1 MSRRGYEGPPAALL
15 FGGFELRLDSSELL
29 RDGAPVKLQLRPA
42 RVLALLALRA
52 GAVVSRE
59 EIRREV
65 WGEEHVD
72 FDLALNYG
80 IRQIRRALDDSAEE
94 PRFVETLPRV
104 GYRFLAPVEVRRDE
118 PQTLPVAQPAPPP
131 APAPAPSKRSW
142 SDSRRLFVA
151 TLVLLLSL
159 VVGLIAL
166 RSRGSES
173 SWPFHHSN
181 GADVPP
187 VSEKAMRA
195 YLRGQYHSAR
205 AESDQAMQAFR
216 EATTLAPRYAPA
228 WAALGHELLEEEGPE
243 REMAPLLEVAERQ
256 ALDLDPR
263 LPLAHLNRAERLFR
277 FKYDWTG
284 AEREIQKA
292 IDLDPQQAEAHFQ
305 YARLL
310 AARGRFDEAL
320 DQMEQARYLK
330 PEQQLIRSRSPW
342 FYYLARRYG
351 EAIAQAQSLIDLA
364 PGKTSETNPTQP
376 ELFWAFRT
384 TTLATLAKGD
394 RKAALVAARAEARWL
409 GDTEPDSLEGY
420 WQYKKARF
428 AKLGAVRPWS
438 LVLPAIELGERER
451 ALDLLFQQCRERSDS
466 MMAYLRVDPLYDSL
480 RSDPRFQEL
489 LRCANQAD
497 GPG

>member
-1 MSRRGYEGPPAALL
+1 
-15 FGGFELRLDSSELL
+15 
-29 RDGAPVKLQLRPA
+29 
-42 RVLALLALRA
+42 VLALLAFRA
-52 GAVVSRE
+52 GATVSRE

-72 FDLALNYG
+72 FDLALNYC
-80 IRQIRRALDDSAEE
+80 IRQIRRALDDSAEH
-94 PRFVETLPRV
+94 PRFIETLPRV
-104 GYRFLAPVEVRRDE
+104 GYRFLAPVEVRRHE
-118 PQTLPVAQPAPPP
+118 PP
-131 APAPAPSKRSW
+131 AAPMAPSPETAPARTWGNP
-142 SDSRRLFVA
+142 RLLYA
-151 TLVLLLSL
+151 AALILLLSL
-159 VVGLIAL
+159 AGLIAL
-166 RSRGSES
+166 RSRGGES
-173 SWPFHHSN
+173 SWPFHHST
-181 GADVPP
+181 GADAPP

-205 AESDQAMQAFR
+205 AESDQALQAFR
-216 EATTLAPRYAPA
+216 EATVLAPRYAPA
-228 WAALGHELLEEEGPE
+228 WAALGHELLEGEGPE
-243 REMAPLLEVAERQ
+243 REMTPLLEVAERQ
-256 ALDLDPR
+256 ALELDPR
-263 LPLAHLNRAERLFR
+263 LPLTHLNRAERLFR
-277 FKYDWTG
+277 FKYDWTV
-284 AEREIQKA
+284 AEREIQNA

-310 AARGRFDEAL
+310 AARGRFEEAL

-342 FYYLARRYG
+342 FYYLARRYD

-409 GDTEPDSLEGY
+409 GDTEPDSLAGY

-451 ALDLLFQQCRERSDS
+451 ALDLLFEQCRERSDS
-466 MMAYLRVDPLYDSL
+466 MVAYLRVDPLYDSL
-480 RSDPRFQEL
+480 RSHPRFQEL

-497 GPG
+497 R

>member
-1 MSRRGYEGPPAALL
+1 MSPDASEAALL
-15 FGGFELRLDSSELL
+15 FGDFELRLDSSELL
-29 RDGAPVKLQLRPA
+29 RAGAPVKLQLRPA

-52 GAVVSRE
+52 GATVSRE

-72 FDLALNYG
+72 FDLALNYC
-80 IRQIRRALDDSAEE
+80 IRQIRRALDDSAEH
-94 PRFVETLPRV
+94 PRFIETLPRV
-104 GYRFLAPVEVRRDE
+104 GYRFLAPVEVRRNE
-118 PQTLPVAQPAPPP
+118 PP
-131 APAPAPSKRSW
+131 AALPAHAPEPVPARTWGNP
-142 SDSRRLFVA
+142 RLLYA
-151 TLVLLLSL
+151 AALILLLSL
-159 VVGLIAL
+159 AGLIAL
-166 RSRGSES
+166 RSRGAES
-173 SWPFHHSN
+173 SWRFHHST
-181 GADVPP
+181 GADEPP
-187 VSEKAMRA
+187 VSEQAMRA

-205 AESDQAMQAFR
+205 AESDQALQAFR
-216 EATTLAPRYAPA
+216 EATVLAPRYAPA
-228 WAALGHELLEEEGPE
+228 WAALGHELLEGEGPE

-256 ALDLDPR
+256 ALELDPR

-342 FYYLARRYG
+342 FYYLARRYD
-351 EAIAQAQSLIDLA
+351 EAIAQARSLIDLA

-394 RKAALVAARAEARWL
+394 REAALVAARAEARWL
-409 GDTEPDSLEGY
+409 GDTEPDSLAGY

-451 ALDLLFQQCRERSDS
+451 ALDLLFKQCRERSDS

-480 RSDPRFQEL
+480 RSHPRFQEL
-489 LRCANQAD
+489 LRCANLAE

>member
-1 MSRRGYEGPPAALL
+1 
-15 FGGFELRLDSSELL
+15 
-29 RDGAPVKLQLRPA
+29 
-42 RVLALLALRA
+42 VLALLALHA
-52 GAVVSRE
+52 GATVPRE

-72 FDLALNYG
+72 FDLALNYC
-80 IRQIRRALDDSAEE
+80 IRQIRRALDDSAEH

-104 GYRFLAPVEVRRDE
+104 GYRFLAPVEVRHPE
-118 PQTLPVAQPAPPP
+118 PPAAPPAHSP
-131 APAPAPSKRSW
+131 EAASAPRTWGHP
-142 SDSRRLFVA
+142 RLLYA
-151 TLVLLLSL
+151 AALILLLSL
-159 VVGLIAL
+159 AGLIAL
-166 RSRGSES
+166 RSRGAES
-173 SWPFHHSN
+173 SWPFHHST

-228 WAALGHELLEEEGPE
+228 WAALGHELLEGEGPE

-284 AEREIQKA
+284 AERELRKA

-305 YARLL
+305 YAQML

-342 FYYLARRYG
+342 FYYLARRYD
-351 EAIAQAQSLIDLA
+351 EAVAQAQSLIDLA

-409 GDTEPDSLEGY
+409 GDLEPDSLEGY
-420 WQYKKARF
+420 WRYKKARF

-438 LVLPAIELGERER
+438 LVLPAIELGERDH

-466 MMAYLRVDPLYDSL
+466 MIAYLRVDPLYDSL
-480 RSDPRFQEL
+480 RSHPRFQEL
-489 LRCANQAD
+489 LRCANLAD

>member
-1 MSRRGYEGPPAALL
+1 M
-15 FGGFELRLDSSELL
+15 
-29 RDGAPVKLQLRPA
+29 
-42 RVLALLALRA
+42 LALLALRA
-52 GAVVSRE
+52 GATVSRE

-72 FDLALNYG
+72 FDLALNYC
-80 IRQIRRALDDSAEE
+80 IRQIRRALDDSAEH

-104 GYRFLAPVEVRRDE
+104 GYRFLAPVEVRRPE
-118 PQTLPVAQPAPPP
+118 PPAPPVQP
-131 APAPAPSKRSW
+131 PELAPARTWGNP
-142 SDSRRLFVA
+142 RLLYA
-151 TLVLLLSL
+151 AALILLLSL
-159 VVGLIAL
+159 AGLIAL
-166 RSRGSES
+166 RSRGAES
-173 SWPFHHSN
+173 SWPFHHSA

-187 VSEKAMRA
+187 VSEKAVRA

-228 WAALGHELLEEEGPE
+228 WAALGHEILEGEGPE

-256 ALDLDPR
+256 ALELDPR

-320 DQMEQARYLK
+320 EQMEQARYLK

-342 FYYLARRYG
+342 FYYLARRYD

-394 RKAALVAARAEARWL
+394 WNAALVAARAEARWL
-409 GDTEPDSLEGY
+409 GDTEPDSLPGY

-451 ALDLLFQQCRERSDS
+451 ALDLLFEQCRERSDS
-466 MMAYLRVDPLYDSL
+466 MIAYLKVDPLYDSL
-480 RSDPRFQEL
+480 RSHPRFQEL
-489 LRCANQAD
+489 LRCANLAD

>member
-1 MSRRGYEGPPAALL
+1 VSQPAHEGPPAALL
-15 FGGFELRLDSSELL
+15 FGDFELRLDSFQLL

-59 EIRREV
+59 EIRHEV
-65 WGEEHVD
+65 WGKEHVD

-80 IRQIRRALDDSAEE
+80 IRQIRRALGDSAEH
-94 PRFVETLPRV
+94 PRFIETLPRV
-104 GYRFLAPVEVRRDE
+104 GYRFLAPFEIRRSE
-118 PQTLPVAQPAPPP
+118 PPPLPAAQPAPQPVP
-131 APAPAPSKRSW
+131 ATPSSRRSW
-142 SDSRRLFVA
+142 SDSRRLFEA
-151 TLVLLLSL
+151 TFVLLLSL

-166 RSRGSES
+166 RSRGAES
-173 SWPFHHSN
+173 SWPFHHST
-181 GADVPP
+181 GTDVSP
-187 VSEKAMRA
+187 VSEKAMGA

-216 EATTLAPRYAPA
+216 EAATLAPRYAPA
-228 WAALGHELLEEEGPE
+228 WAALGHELLEGEGPE
-243 REMAPLLEVAERQ
+243 REMAPLLEVAERR

-263 LPLAHLNRAERLFR
+263 LALAHLNRAERLFR
-277 FKYDWTG
+277 FKYDWTE
-284 AEREIQKA
+284 AERELRNA

-305 YARLL
+305 YAQLL

-342 FYYLARRYG
+342 FYYLARRYD

-376 ELFWAFRT
+376 ALFWAFRT
-384 TTLATLAKGD
+384 TLLATLAKGD
-394 RKAALVAARAEARWL
+394 RKAALEAARADARWL
-409 GDTEPDSLEGY
+409 GDREPNSLEGY
-420 WQYKKARF
+420 WKYKEARF
-428 AKLGAVRPWS
+428 GKLGAVRPWS
-438 LVLPAIELGERER
+438 RVLPAIELGERER
-451 ALDLLFQQCRERSDS
+451 ALDLLFEQCRERSDS
-466 MMAYLRVDPLYDSL
+466 MIAYLKVDPLYDSL
-480 RSDPRFQEL
+480 RSHPRFREL
-489 LRCANQAD
+489 LRCANLAD

>member
-1 MSRRGYEGPPAALL
+1 VSPGGRAEPPAALL

-72 FDLALNYG
+72 FDFALNYC
-80 IRQIRRALDDSAEE
+80 IRQIRRALDDSAEQ

-104 GYRFLAPVEVRRDE
+104 GYRFLAPVEARRTE
-118 PQTLPVAQPAPPP
+118 PQTLPLAQPAPQP
-131 APAPAPSKRSW
+131 APTPAPSKRSW

-166 RSRGSES
+166 RSRGAES
-173 SWPFHHSN
+173 SWPFHHST
-181 GADVPP
+181 GAEVPP
-187 VSEKAMRA
+187 VSEKGMRA

-228 WAALGHELLEEEGPE
+228 WAALGHELLEGEGPE

-342 FYYLARRYG
+342 FYYLARRYD
-351 EAIAQAQSLIDLA
+351 EAIAQAQSLINLA

-394 RKAALVAARAEARWL
+394 WKAALVAARAEARWL
-409 GDTEPDSLEGY
+409 GDLEPDSLEGY
-420 WQYKKARF
+420 WRYKKARF

-451 ALDLLFQQCRERSDS
+451 ALDLLFKQCRERSDS
-466 MMAYLRVDPLYDSL
+466 MIAYLQVDPLYDSL
-480 RSDPRFQEL
+480 RSDPRFREL
-489 LRCANQAD
+489 LRCANLAD

>member
-1 MSRRGYEGPPAALL
+1 VSQQAHSLL

-42 RVLALLALRA
+42 RVLALLSLRA

-65 WGEEHVD
+65 WGKEHVD
-72 FDLALNYG
+72 FDLALNYC
-80 IRQIRRALDDSAEE
+80 IRQIRRALDDSVEQ

-104 GYRFLAPVEVRRDE
+104 GYRFLAPVEIRRDE
-118 PQTLPVAQPAPPP
+118 PP
-131 APAPAPSKRSW
+131 APAVALSPRPAPARTWGSPRQ
-142 SDSRRLFVA
+142 LYAVA
-151 TLVLLLSL
+151 LVLLLSL
-159 VVGLIAL
+159 VGLIAL
-166 RSRGSES
+166 RSRGAES
-173 SWPFHHSN
+173 SWPFHHSTSEE
-181 GADVPP
+181 APP

-228 WAALGHELLEEEGPE
+228 WAALGHELLEGEGPE
-243 REMAPLLEVAERQ
+243 REMAPLLEVAERR
-256 ALDLDPR
+256 ALDLYPR

-284 AEREIQKA
+284 AEREIRKA

-305 YARLL
+305 YALLL

-330 PEQQLIRSRSPW
+330 PEEQLIRSRSPW
-342 FYYLARRYG
+342 FYYLARRYD
-351 EAIAQAQSLIDLA
+351 EAIAQARSLIDLA

-409 GDTEPDSLEGY
+409 GDLEPDSLEGY
-420 WQYKKARF
+420 WRYKEARF

-438 LVLPAIELGERER
+438 LVLPAIELGDRER
-451 ALDLLFQQCRERSDS
+451 VLDLLFQQCRERSDS

-480 RSDPRFQEL
+480 RSDPRFPEL
-489 LRCANQAD
+489 LRCANLEASR
-497 GPG
+497 

>member
-1 MSRRGYEGPPAALL
+1 
-15 FGGFELRLDSSELL
+15 
-29 RDGAPVKLQLRPA
+29 
-42 RVLALLALRA
+42 VLALLALRA
-52 GAVVSRE
+52 GATVSRE

-72 FDLALNYG
+72 FDLALNYC
-80 IRQIRRALDDSAEE
+80 IRQIRRALDDSAEQ

-104 GYRFLAPVEVRRDE
+104 GYRFLAPVEVRRHE
-118 PQTLPVAQPAPPP
+118 PPAPPVYPPEP
-131 APAPAPSKRSW
+131 APARIW
-142 SDSRRLFVA
+142 SNPRPLYA
-151 TLVLLLSL
+151 AALVLLLAL
-159 VVGLIAL
+159 AGLIAL
-166 RSRGSES
+166 RSRGAES
-173 SWPFHHSN
+173 SWPFHHST

-228 WAALGHELLEEEGPE
+228 WAALGHESLEGEGPE

-256 ALDLDPR
+256 ALELDSR

-342 FYYLARRYG
+342 FYYLARRYD

-384 TTLATLAKGD
+384 TTLATLAKED

-420 WQYKKARF
+420 WQYKEARF

-451 ALDLLFQQCRERSDS
+451 ALDLLFKQCRERSDS
-466 MMAYLRVDPLYDSL
+466 MIAYLKVDPLYDSL
-480 RSDPRFQEL
+480 RSHPRFQEL
-489 LRCANQAD
+489 LRCANLAD